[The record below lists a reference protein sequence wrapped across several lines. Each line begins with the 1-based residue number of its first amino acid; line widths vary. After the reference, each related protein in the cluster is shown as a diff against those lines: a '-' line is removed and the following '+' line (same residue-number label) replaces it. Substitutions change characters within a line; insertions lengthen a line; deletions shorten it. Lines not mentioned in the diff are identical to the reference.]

1 MEEKEYGTRREK
13 AQAYFKKG
21 YNCSQAVFAA
31 YADLYGLDEEMALRL
46 SASFG
51 GGIGR
56 MRSVCGCATAMFM
69 IAGLETGCT
78 DGANQAGKGKNYE
91 VVQHLA
97 EEYKREA
104 GGSMICSELLG
115 LTPMPQNSAV
125 VREPALTE
133 EEKKTA
139 TQAKPSE
146 RTEQYY
152 KKRPCV
158 ELVGLACDIIERE
171 LLKENEKK

>member
-1 MEEKEYGTRREK
+1 MEEKEYGTRRDK

-21 YNCSQAVFAA
+21 YNCSQSVFAA
-31 YADLYGLDEEMALRL
+31 YADLYGLDEETALKV

-56 MRSVCGCATAMFM
+56 MRSVCGCASAMFM
-69 IAGLETGCT
+69 VAGLETGCT
-78 DGANQAGKGKNYE
+78 DGADQAGKGYNYE
-91 VVQHLA
+91 VVQQLA
-97 EEYKREA
+97 EEYKKRA

-115 LTPMPQNSAV
+115 LTPMPQKENEGVQILS
-125 VREPALTE
+125 E

-139 TQAKPSE
+139 TEAKPSE
-146 RTEQYY
+146 RTQEYY

-158 ELVGLACDIIERE
+158 ELVGIACDIIEEE
-171 LLKENEKK
+171 LFKKIEN

>member
-1 MEEKEYGTRREK
+1 MEENEYGTRREK

-31 YADLYGLDEEMALRL
+31 YADLYGLDEETALKL

-69 IAGLETGCT
+69 VAGLETGCT
-78 DGANQAGKGKNYE
+78 DGADQAGKGNNYE

-97 EEYKREA
+97 EEYKNKA

-115 LTPMPQNSAV
+115 LTPMPNREKEEVQILSA
-125 VREPALTE
+125 

-139 TQAKPSE
+139 KEAKPSE
-146 RTEQYY
+146 RTQEYY

-158 ELVGLACDIIERE
+158 ELVGIACDIIEEE
-171 LLKENEKK
+171 LLKRK

>member
-1 MEEKEYGTRREK
+1 MEEEEYGTRREK

-69 IAGLETGCT
+69 VAGLETGCT
-78 DGANQAGKGKNYE
+78 DGANQEGKGKNYE

-115 LTPMPQNSAV
+115 LTPMPQNSAA
-125 VREPALTE
+125 VRETALTE

-158 ELVGLACDIIERE
+158 ELVGLACDIIEKE
-171 LLKENEKK
+171 FLKENEKK